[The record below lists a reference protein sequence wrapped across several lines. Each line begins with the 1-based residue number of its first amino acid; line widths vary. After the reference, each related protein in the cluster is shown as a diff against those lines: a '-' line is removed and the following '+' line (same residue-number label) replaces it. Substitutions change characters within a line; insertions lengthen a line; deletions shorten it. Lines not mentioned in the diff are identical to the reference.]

1 MPMADMSFI
10 LLAKPNTG
18 DYYEGNFAFLRPIY
32 PRPNVSPAVLSNVAI
47 PGEIL
52 FREDTYD
59 PTTRIRR
66 GRFYRQSHKTAQIPS
81 GLVHHTPY
89 PRPVEIVGG
98 SGGPVFEFQ
107 STYEQSDELNL
118 ALIRSRNHDLL
129 IGQRP
134 AETRWRVID
143 AESLSDGTTLFTLK
157 SLSTFGLLPI
167 LDTDHPE
174 IVSATEKVLD
184 AAFKFPP
191 VSVVDV
197 CREST
202 RVIIARKFG
211 EAFSAAKDLGN
222 LIKKLE
228 TDLPKDDIMMVS
240 SAAKIINR
248 FHPRGKTAAQEKLAK
263 DGKPLRSLI
272 DEDAFL
278 AVQLFGFI
286 LTELKFAR
294 AI

>member
-1 MPMADMSFI
+1 MPDMSFI

-32 PRPNVSPAVLSNVAI
+32 PRPNVSPARLSNAVI
-47 PGEIL
+47 PGEIV
-52 FREDTYD
+52 FREDSYD

-81 GLVHHTPY
+81 GLVHHMPY

-107 STYEQSDELNL
+107 STYEQNNELNS
-118 ALIRSRNHDLL
+118 ALIQSRDYDVL
-129 IGQRP
+129 IGQSP

-143 AESLSDGTTLFTLK
+143 AESLNDGTTLFTLK
-157 SLSTFGLLPI
+157 SLSTFGLLPA
-167 LDTDHPE
+167 LDTNNPE

-184 AAFKFPP
+184 AALKFPP

-197 CREST
+197 CRESA

-211 EAFSAAKDLGN
+211 EAFSSKKDLGD
-222 LIKKLE
+222 LIKKLD
-228 TDLPKDDIMMVS
+228 TDPQKDEIMMVS

-248 FHPRGKTAAQEKLAK
+248 FHPRGKTAAQERFAN
-263 DGKPLRSLI
+263 DGKPVRSLI
-272 DEDAFL
+272 DDDAIL
-278 AVQLFGFI
+278 AVRLFGLLLI
-286 LTELKFAR
+286 ELKFAKTV
-294 AI
+294 